1 MMTILV
7 SVINLTLKLLVGL
20 LLMRVGQDVVQKFV
34 VV

>member
-20 LLMRVGQDVVQKFV
+20 LLMRVGQDVVKKFV